1 MRQGFVMRPIRKA
14 FRFAQLASSACLLVG
29 CIHTSD
35 VKFVGE
41 KDPTPYRADTA
52 TALEHPVSNDSVS
65 GDAIGSLSPRT
76 VLEDRKDEVWD
87 MTLNECVQT
96 ALQASR
102 IIRSRGTFLSEGNP
116 ILSNVDRTPSIYDPA
131 IQETGVLFGGR
142 GVEAALA
149 AFDANFSTTATWG
162 RNETVQNNQFGAG
175 GIAGSTLANET
186 ARVDSALSKTFGY
199 GGSLELGHT
208 VNYLGNNATSNLFDT
223 VYTGNVAARYR
234 HPLLAGAGT
243 EFTRIAGPIG
253 SSFGGLT
260 GVTQGVVIA
269 RINNDITL
277 TDLEENVTNMVRDV
291 ENAYWDL
298 YLSYRIYDTVVAAR
312 NSALRTWRDAKLKR
326 DVGGA
331 PGFTLEDEA
340 QARDQYFETQARV
353 KNALADV
360 YEAEA
365 SLRRLIGLSVNDG
378 KVIRPSDDPITAR
391 YQPDWGASIA
401 EGMTRR
407 VELRRIKWNIKSLEL
422 QMLAAENLVRPRL
435 DLIASYQVNGF
446 GDKLLAYN
454 DNDKAGTKQGL
465 NSYYESITQGNQ
477 TGWTTGF
484 VFEVPIGMRSARAQ
498 VRNIEL
504 RLTKAREVLAAG
516 ELEVSHEIGNAFQS
530 TAKSYS
536 VAQSYLNRRNAALER
551 LRLTEANEKVGKQTI
566 DMVLRSQ
573 ASLADAEVAYFRAI
587 IAYTQSITNLHF
599 RSGSLLPNNAIYMAE
614 SDWEP
619 EAYQQALVKARARSA
634 GLNVDNYQTTEP
646 EEFALPLDSVMP
658 LSAITTTSF
667 PLRVEPLPPETPA
680 AAPTAPAPVPA
691 SEEPPEPKPVPK
703 TGDAQAAAFEV
714 EFTPISASS
723 RTQVAAPSML
733 QSEEAKPLATSPAK
747 PKSSWS
753 STSRRQ
759 RLSDSPESS
768 LPEGGS
774 TTRITKE

>member
-1 MRQGFVMRPIRKA
+1 MRPFGKTI
-14 FRFAQLASSACLLVG
+14 RFAQLAASACLMVG
-29 CIHTSD
+29 CIHTAD

-41 KDPTPYRADTA
+41 KDPTPYSADTA
-52 TALEHPVSNDSVS
+52 TSLEQPVSNEQTAN
-65 GDAIGSLSPRT
+65 DAIGSLSPRT
-76 VLEDRKDEVWD
+76 VLDERKDEIWD
-87 MTLNECVQT
+87 LSLNDCMQI
-96 ALQASR
+96 ALQSSR
-102 IIRSRGTFLSEGNP
+102 IIRSRSTFLTEGNP
-116 ILSNVDRTPSIYDPA
+116 ILSNVDRTPSIYDPS

-149 AFDANFSTTATWG
+149 AFDTQFSTSAIWG

-175 GIAGSTLANET
+175 ATAGGTLANET
-186 ARVDSALSKTFGY
+186 ARVDNTLSKTFGY

-208 VNYLGNNATSNLFDT
+208 VNYLGNNVPSNLFDT

-234 HPLLAGAGT
+234 HPLLAGSGT

-291 ENAYWDL
+291 ENTYWDL
-298 YLSYRIYDTVVAAR
+298 YLNYRIYDTVVAAR
-312 NSALRTWRDAKLKR
+312 NSALRTWHDAKVKR

-340 QARDQYFETQARV
+340 QARDQYFETQARA

-360 YEAEA
+360 YEAESA
-365 SLRRLIGLSVNDG
+365 LRRLIGLSVNDG
-378 KVIRPSDDPITAR
+378 RVIRPSDNPITAR

-435 DLIASYQVNGF
+435 DLVASYQVNGF

-454 DNDKAGTKQGL
+454 DNDKAGTQQGL
-465 NSYYESITQGNQ
+465 NSFYESITQGNQ

-484 VFEVPIGMRSARAQ
+484 VFELPIGMRSARAQ

-504 RLTKAREVLAAG
+504 RLTKAREVLAAA
-516 ELEVSHEIGNAFQS
+516 ELEISHEIGNAFQS
-530 TAKSYS
+530 TAKSYA
-536 VAQSYLNRRNAALER
+536 VAQSYLNRRNAAFER
-551 LRLTEANEKVGKQTI
+551 LRLTGASEKVGKQTI

-599 RSGSLLPNNAIYMAE
+599 RSGSLLPNSAIYMAE

-634 GLNVDNYQTTEP
+634 GLDVERFQHTAP
-646 EEFALPLDSVMP
+646 EEFALPLESVMT
-658 LSAITTTSF
+658 SAIATTAF
-667 PLRVEPLPPETPA
+667 PVRAEPLPPETPPPAPA
-680 AAPTAPAPVPA
+680 AAPVEPMSVPGA
-691 SEEPPEPKPVPK
+691 EEKPEPKPAPQAE
-703 TGDAQAAAFEV
+703 DAQAGAFEI
-714 EFTPISASS
+714 EFKQTSASGTS
-723 RTQVAAPSML
+723 QPKSVPTLLHDADSNPLPSK
-733 QSEEAKPLATSPAK
+733 QSK
-747 PKSSWS
+747 PKATWT
-753 STSRRQ
+753 STSVTTTAEAIP
-759 RLSDSPESS
+759 DSIPQA
-768 LPEGGS
+768 GS
-774 TTRITKE
+774 VTRITKE

>member
-1 MRQGFVMRPIRKA
+1 MRPFRKTL
-14 FRFAQLASSACLLVG
+14 RFAQLAASAGLMVG
-29 CIHTSD
+29 CIHTGD
-35 VKFVGE
+35 VKYVGE
-41 KDPTPYRADTA
+41 KDPSPYYVDSA
-52 TALEHPVSNDSVS
+52 TSLNHPATDEAMAS
-65 GDAIGSLSPRT
+65 DAISSLSPRT
-76 VLEDRKDEVWD
+76 ILEERKDEIWD
-87 MTLNECVQT
+87 LPLSECVQI
-96 ALQASR
+96 ALQNSR
-102 IIRSRGTFLSEGNP
+102 IIRSRNTFLSEGNP
-116 ILSNVDRTPSIYDPA
+116 ILSSADRTPSIYDPA

-149 AFDANFSTTATWG
+149 AFDAQFSTSAIWG
-162 RNETVQNNQFGAG
+162 RNETVQNNVFGAG
-175 GIAGSTLANET
+175 GTPGGTLANET
-186 ARVDSALSKTFGY
+186 ARVENTLSKTFGY
-199 GGSLELGHT
+199 GGSFEFGHT
-208 VNYLGNNATSNLFDT
+208 VNYLGNNVASNLFDT

-253 SSFGGLT
+253 TSFGGLT

-291 ENAYWDL
+291 ENTYWDL
-298 YLSYRIYDTVVAAR
+298 YLNYRIYDTVVAAR

-340 QARDQYFETQARV
+340 QARDQYFENQARV
-353 KNALADV
+353 KQALADV
-360 YEAEA
+360 YESES

-407 VELRRIKWNIKSLEL
+407 VELRRLKWNLKSLEL
-422 QMLAAENLVRPRL
+422 QLLAAENLVKPRL

-446 GDKLLAYN
+446 GDRLLSYH
-454 DNDKAGTKQGL
+454 DKDAAGTAQGL
-465 NSYYESITQGNQ
+465 HSFYESLTQGNQ
-477 TGWTTGF
+477 TGWNAGF

-504 RLTKAREVLAAG
+504 RLTKAREVLAAA

-573 ASLADAEVAYFRAI
+573 ASLADAEVAYYRAI
-587 IAYTQSITNLHF
+587 IGYTQSITNLNF
-599 RSGSLLPNNAIYMAE
+599 RSGSLLANNAIYMAE
-614 SDWEP
+614 SDWTP
-619 EAYQQALVKARARSA
+619 EAYQQALVRARARSA
-634 GLNVDNYQTTEP
+634 GLNVEDHQHTEP
-646 EEFALPLDSVMP
+646 AEFALPLDSVMP
-658 LSAITTTSF
+658 HALATNSLPIPA
-667 PLRVEPLPPETPA
+667 EPLPVEAPLAPFVEPK
-680 AAPTAPAPVPA
+680 AAPGADDDPPTTTLPQLQKPDLDNSQIQKTSAQQLPTSTRIAPPSLLNPSGA
-691 SEEPPEPKPVPK
+691 KPM
-703 TGDAQAAAFEV
+703 
-714 EFTPISASS
+714 ASS
-723 RTQVAAPSML
+723 VGT
-733 QSEEAKPLATSPAK
+733 ATSSVPSNQWSGTSAPRESRVMTIPA
-747 PKSSWS
+747 
-753 STSRRQ
+753 
-759 RLSDSPESS
+759 
-768 LPEGGS
+768 GGS
-774 TTRITKE
+774 VTRVTK